1 MVPNGSLIDQ
11 RPVISTGAVAA
22 MVIKST
28 NAVAGLVPAACLWL
42 ALGWA
47 SPASAGAD
55 AEGADHS
62 QHGAEGAAGAGVPLS
77 GETEREVSGDGGMR
91 CGGDGHTDHRA
102 MMAKTGYQRSEH
114 SYPVSDRRLVGM
126 SGEET
131 SLLKA
136 LDTDG
141 PVMLNFIF
149 TTCPTICPVMS
160 GVFSQV
166 QKQHGPASREV
177 RMISISI
184 DPEYDTP
191 DRLRDYARRFDAEP
205 QWQFLTGDQAD
216 IVAVQKAF
224 DVYRGTKM
232 SHEPTTLL
240 RRSKN
245 DPWIRLDGIAS
256 AGEIVAE
263 YQNLVGR

>member
-1 MVPNGSLIDQ
+1 ML
-11 RPVISTGAVAA
+11 
-22 MVIKST
+22 IKST
-28 NAVAGLVPAACLWL
+28 HAVAGLVPAACLWL
-42 ALGWA
+42 ALGS
-47 SPASAGAD
+47 SPSLAMTKGD
-55 AEGADHS
+55 AEGMDHS
-62 QHGAEGAAGAGVPLS
+62 VHGVEHSAGTDALPS
-77 GETEREVSGDGGMR
+77 GETGREVNGDRGMR
-91 CGGDGHTDHRA
+91 CGGDGHAHHRA
-102 MMAKTGYQRSEH
+102 MMEKTGYQRSEQ
-114 SYPVSDRRLVGM
+114 SYPLIDRRLVGM

-131 SLLKA
+131 SLPKV
-136 LDTDG
+136 LDTEG

-166 QKQHGPASREV
+166 QKQLGPASGEV

-191 DRLRDYARRFDAEP
+191 ERLRDYARRFDAGP
-205 QWQFLTGDQAD
+205 QWQFLTGDPAD
-216 IVAVQKAF
+216 IIAVQKAF

-240 RRSKN
+240 RGSKN
-245 DPWIRLDGIAS
+245 EPWIRLDGIAS